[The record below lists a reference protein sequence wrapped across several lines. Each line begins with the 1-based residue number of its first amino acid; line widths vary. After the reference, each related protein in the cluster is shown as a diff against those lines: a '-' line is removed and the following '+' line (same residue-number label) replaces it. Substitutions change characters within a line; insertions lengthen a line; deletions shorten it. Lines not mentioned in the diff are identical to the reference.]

1 MPMDTHIP
9 GPATGHSPGPAPG
22 PSPAATLDIDVLRSV
37 VAIADTGSIKLAA
50 VRAGRTPA
58 ALSMQ
63 LKKLEETLGH
73 QLFERTRT
81 GMVATAAGERLL
93 PHARRMIEA
102 ERAVLDQ
109 FRAPELACEIAVGV
123 IDDFAG
129 VHLAEVLAAFARSHP
144 RVTVNV
150 AMGPSVHLA
159 AQLDRGE
166 LDLSLL
172 TPGGAVDWQDG
183 DRMLHEEPLVWA
195 GAEGGRAWRERPLP
209 IAIATNG
216 CAWRRQA
223 LDALDE
229 AGIEWR
235 LAYASD
241 HYAAQKAAVAADL
254 AIAPLPKSLMEP
266 GIARLGRSE
275 GLPSPGTG
283 HIAARLSPRTKVPEA
298 AAALLAHVE
307 RCFGK
312 TG

>member
-1 MPMDTHIP
+1 MPMDTLMA
-9 GPATGHSPGPAPG
+9 GRSSG
-22 PSPAATLDIDVLRSV
+22 PSPAATLDIDVLRSI

-50 VRAGRTPA
+50 RRGRRTPA
-58 ALSMQ
+58 AISMQ

-73 QLFERTRT
+73 RLFERTRT
-81 GMVATAAGERLL
+81 GMVPTAAGERLL
-93 PHARRMIEA
+93 PPARRMIEA

-109 FRAPELACEIAVGV
+109 FRVPELACEIAVGV

-144 RVTVNV
+144 RITVTV
-150 AMGPSVHLA
+150 AMGPTTHLA
-159 AQLDRGE
+159 AQLDRGA
-166 LDLSLL
+166 LDLALL

-183 DRMLHEEPLVWA
+183 DKLLHREPLVWT

-209 IAIATNG
+209 VAIASNG

-223 LDALDE
+223 LASLDQ
-229 AGIEWR
+229 AGIDWR
-235 LAYASD
+235 LAYTSD

-254 AIAPLPKSLMEP
+254 AVAPLPKSLMEP
-266 GIARLGRSE
+266 GLARLGRSE
-275 GLPSPGTG
+275 GLPAPGTG
-283 HIAARLSPRTKVPEA
+283 HIAARMAPRTQVPEA

-307 RCFGK
+307 TCFGT